1 MKLEDVKKLRE
12 FTSLGVNDC
21 RQALKEAEGNFNK
34 ALEVLKAKGAD
45 ILKKKGGRSACQGV
59 IESYIH
65 FGGNI
70 GVLVE
75 VNCETDFVARTDLFK
90 KFAKDVAM
98 HIAALT
104 PEYVSQEDIPE
115 QVYEKVENKQDFVKK
130 VCLLSQP
137 FVKDSSLSVSDYLK
151 KVVSQTGENIKIKRF
166 VRFVVGEEDEG

>member
-12 FTSLGVNDC
+12 KTSLGINDC
-21 RQALKEAEGNFNK
+21 RQALKEAEGDFTK
-34 ALEVLKAKGAD
+34 ALDALRAKGAEV
-45 ILKKKGGRSACQGV
+45 LRKKGSRLASQGV

-98 HIAALT
+98 HIAALA
-104 PEYVSQEDIPE
+104 PEYISQDQIPQDI
-115 QVYEKVENKQDFVKK
+115 YETIENKKDYVKRT
-130 VCLLSQP
+130 CLLEQP
-137 FVKDSSLSVSDYLK
+137 FIKDTALTVSNYLE
-151 KVVSQTGENIKIKRF
+151 KVVSQTGENMKIKRF
-166 VRFVVGEEDEG
+166 VRFSVGEESEG

>member
-12 FTSLGVNDC
+12 KTSLGINDC
-21 RQALKEAEGNFNK
+21 KQALEEAEGNFHK
-34 ALEVLKAKGAD
+34 ALDVLRAKGAD
-45 ILKKKGGRSACQGV
+45 VLQKKGSRLASQGV

-90 KFAKDVAM
+90 KFAKEIAM
-98 HIAALT
+98 HIAALA
-104 PEYVSQEDIPE
+104 PEYMSQDEIPQDI
-115 QVYEKVENKQDFVKK
+115 YDKVENKQEYVKK
-130 VCLLSQP
+130 TCLLEQS
-137 FVKDSSLSVSDYLK
+137 FVKDSSLTVSDYLK
-151 KVVSQTGENIKIKRF
+151 KVVSQTGENMKIKRF